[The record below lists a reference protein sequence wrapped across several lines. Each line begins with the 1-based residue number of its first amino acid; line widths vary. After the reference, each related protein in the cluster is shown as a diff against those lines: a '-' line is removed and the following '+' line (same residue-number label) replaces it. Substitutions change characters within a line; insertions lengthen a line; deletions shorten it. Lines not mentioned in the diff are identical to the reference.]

1 MKIEKLKKI
10 NNGKYKVKFDNNEEI
25 TIYDEIILK
34 NNLLINKEV
43 DNERLEQIILDN
55 SFYDI
60 YNKVLKYISIKVR
73 SEKEIDEYIKK
84 YDLLEYS
91 EKIKTMLRKNNL
103 INDISYMKA
112 YVYDKVNLSSDGPN
126 KIFKYLKLQDI
137 DDSDILSELDKYKD
151 VFYEKLN
158 KLMNKK
164 ICSNHTNSRIC
175 LKNKLLIYFIDLGYD
190 KSDIIDAFDK
200 FYKCDESI
208 IEKEYSKLYN
218 KYSKKYEKE
227 KLDYVIYNK
236 LYLKGFIKEDI
247 DKIKK

>member
-10 NNGKYKVKFDNNEEI
+10 NSGKYKVKFDNNDEI
-25 TIYDEIILK
+25 TIYDEVILQ
-34 NNLLINKEV
+34 NNLIVNKEV

-60 YNKVLKYISIKVR
+60 YNKVLKYISIKIR

-84 YDLLEYS
+84 YNFLEYS
-91 EKIKTMLRKNNL
+91 DKIKSMLRKNNL

-126 KIFKYLKLQDI
+126 KIFKYLKSQEINDV
-137 DDSDILSELDKYKD
+137 DILFELDKYKD
-151 VFYEKLN
+151 EFYEKLN
-158 KLMNKK
+158 RLMNKK
-164 ICSNHTNSRIC
+164 ISSNHTNSHIG
-175 LKNKLLIYFIDLGYD
+175 LKNKLLLYFTDLGYN
-190 KSDIIDAFDK
+190 KCDIIDAFDK
-200 FYKCDESI
+200 FYKCDDSI
-208 IEKEYSKLYN
+208 IEKEYNKLYN

-236 LYLKGFIKEDI
+236 LYLKGFTKEDI